1 MNNLNNEL
9 TDFNLY
15 DYPILIAKISL
26 RYNDDSIFLMEITRK
41 QFCRM
46 IKEQKENKR
55 YYNDYIKRISAKK
68 YNELSRQI
76 SRNEAYKQYDKAIQK
91 KYNVGEN
98 WQQNRWFVEQVRP
111 TLF

>member
-1 MNNLNNEL
+1 MQNFEF

-26 RYNDDSIFLMEITRK
+26 KYNDDSIILMEVSRK
-41 QFCRM
+41 QYSRM
-46 IKEQKENKR
+46 KRDKKEKKA
-55 YYNDYIKRISAKK
+55 YFDYLIQRISATR

-76 SRNEAYKQYDKAIQK
+76 NRKEAYKQYDKAIQQ

-111 TLF
+111 SLF

>member
-1 MNNLNNEL
+1 MNN
-9 TDFNLY
+9 FNLY
-15 DYPILIAKISL
+15 DQYILIAKISL
-26 RYNDDSIFLMEITRK
+26 KYNDDSITLMEVSRK

-55 YYNDYIKRISAKK
+55 YQDDYIKRISAKR

-98 WQQNRWFVEQVRP
+98 WQQNRWFAEQVRP